1 MGNSMTKDE
10 ELAKHMA
17 LIEQYKEQ
25 LSQLET
31 QYSYVQA
38 AINEYT
44 KARMTIEQLSK
55 VEDGSDILV
64 PVGGSTFIDAT
75 AKKTSNVLFDVGA
88 GIVLERPVDDT
99 IKKIDERIESL
110 QKTQEKISSTAQQIQ
125 DETTETSVKA
135 QKLMGEGKE

>member
-25 LSQLET
+25 LGQLET

-44 KARMTIEQLSK
+44 KARMTVEQLNK
-55 VEDGSDILV
+55 IEDGSDILL
-64 PVGGSTFIDAT
+64 PIGGSTFIDANV
-75 AKKTSNVLFDVGA
+75 KKTSNVLFDVGA
-88 GIVLERPVDDT
+88 GIVLEKSADDVV
-99 IKKIDERIESL
+99 KKIDERIESL

-125 DETTETSVKA
+125 DEATETSIKA
-135 QKLMGEGKE
+135 QKLMGEGKQ

>member
-1 MGNSMTKDE
+1 MTKDE
-10 ELAKHMA
+10 ELAKYMT

-38 AINEYT
+38 AINEY
-44 KARMTIEQLSK
+44 ARAKMTVEQLSK
-55 VEDGSDILV
+55 IEDGSDILL
-64 PVGGSTFIDAT
+64 PIGGSTFIDAT

-88 GIVLERPVDDT
+88 GIVLEKPADDV
-99 IKKIDERIESL
+99 IKKIDERVKSL
-110 QKTQEKISSTAQQIQ
+110 QKTQEKISSMAQQIQ
-125 DETTETSVKA
+125 DEATETSVKA

>member
-1 MGNSMTKDE
+1 MTKDE
-10 ELAKHMA
+10 ELAKQMA

-44 KARMTIEQLSK
+44 KARMTVEQLNK
-55 VEDGSDILV
+55 IEDGSDILL
-64 PVGGSTFIDAT
+64 PIGGSTFIDAN

-88 GIVLERPVDDT
+88 GIVLEKSVEEV
-99 IKKIDERIESL
+99 IKKIDERVNSL
-110 QKTQEKISSTAQQIQ
+110 QRTQERISSTAQQIQ
-125 DETTETSVKA
+125 DEAAETSAKA
-135 QKLMGEGKE
+135 QKLMEKENNKLFG

>member
-1 MGNSMTKDE
+1 
-10 ELAKHMA
+10 MA

-44 KARMTIEQLSK
+44 KARMTVEQLNK
-55 VEDGSDILV
+55 IEDGSDILL
-64 PVGGSTFIDAT
+64 PIGGSTFIDAN

-88 GIVLERPVDDT
+88 GIVLEKSVEEV
-99 IKKIDERIESL
+99 IKKIDERVNSL
-110 QKTQEKISSTAQQIQ
+110 QRTQERISSTAQQIQ
-125 DETTETSVKA
+125 DEAAETSAKA
-135 QKLMGEGKE
+135 QKLMEKENNKLFG

>member
-1 MGNSMTKDE
+1 MTKDE
-10 ELAKHMA
+10 ELAKQMA

-44 KARMTIEQLSK
+44 KARMTVEQLNK
-55 VEDGSDILV
+55 IEDGSDILL
-64 PVGGSTFIDAT
+64 PIGGSTFIDAN

-88 GIVLERPVDDT
+88 GIVLEKSVEEV
-99 IKKIDERIESL
+99 IKKIDERVNSL
-110 QKTQEKISSTAQQIQ
+110 QRTQERISSTAQQIQ
-125 DETTETSVKA
+125 DEAAETSAKA
-135 QKLMGEGKE
+135 QKLMGEGK